1 MLDFSKP
8 LFQATIGDLKELL
21 TIVMN
26 DVALESDDKTQ
37 ATKKNLV
44 YGIAGIANLF
54 QCSMPTAQKIKSSGV
69 IDDATSQYGGIIVV
83 DADYA
88 LDLLKVS
95 KQYRSNLKK
104 RFKK

>member
-1 MLDFSKP
+1 
-8 LFQATIGDLKELL
+8 
-21 TIVMN
+21 
-26 DVALESDDKTQ
+26 
-37 ATKKNLV
+37 
-44 YGIAGIANLF
+44 
-54 QCSMPTAQKIKSSGV
+54 SSGV